1 MKIFKIILKTLFISL
16 CFVAIVIG
24 AIALYNHIVY
34 GDKISD
40 GHKVVVCIPVYG
52 QSLALGEQAEL
63 VTNFDKM
70 VTQANGRIL
79 SEYLDYAFGFYDAK
93 HIDKQGWKKFLH
105 YRARSYELSIYG
117 MSESLV
123 SKLDEDTVI
132 CIFPSGAG
140 MSAIDVINK
149 PCLEYS
155 KFISEMRS
163 AYKKAKNRGWDFY
176 VPAICWMQGESDIID
191 YTTYDY
197 QSLLKQFQQD
207 VENDIK
213 AITQQKN
220 SIPLICYQSNVL
232 TMAKKFSPLNYNCIE
247 TRVAQ
252 SFVNLIKND
261 SLFWA
266 SGPTYPYNFVGEAL
280 HIDGFGQKQ
289 VGNLAAISA
298 LRIIRG
304 ENKFRGLIP
313 LEISTDG
320 NNAVIH
326 MNVPA
331 PPLKIDTVK
340 VKYIKNY
347 GFSVITKEGKD
358 IAESISIKGD
368 SVIIACSQSPTGCK
382 VRYAVNGEKMKSGYE
397 HGPRGNLRDS
407 QGDTKVITIKEKEYP
422 LYNWCYQF
430 DLPCTPNK

>member
-52 QSLALGEQAEL
+52 QSLALGEQADRITDFVEME
-63 VTNFDKM
+63 D
-70 VTQANGRIL
+70 AHNGRIV
-79 SEYLDYAFGFYDAK
+79 SENLDYGFGYYDK
-93 HIDKQGWKKFLH
+93 YVHKQRLKKFLH
-105 YRARSYELSIYG
+105 YNKRSYELSLYG
-117 MSESLV
+117 MSEALAQQ
-123 SKLDEDTVI
+123 LGNDTII
-132 CIFPSGAG
+132 CIFPGGAG
-140 MSAIDVINK
+140 MSIIDTINK
-149 PCLEYS
+149 PSVFYD
-155 KFISEMRS
+155 KFLYEMNN
-163 AYKKAKNRGWDFY
+163 AYLKAKSRGWDFY
-176 VPAICWMQGESDIID
+176 VPALCWMQGESEIID
-191 YTTYDY
+191 YTPYDY
-197 QSLLKQFQQD
+197 KQRLKQFCADINKD
-207 VENDIK
+207 VK
-213 AITQQKN
+213 AITHQRQDIKFI
-220 SIPLICYQSNVL
+220 SYQSNVL
-232 TMAKKFSPLNYNCIE
+232 TRAKRFVLNNFYSTE
-247 TRVAQ
+247 TRIA
-252 SFVNLIKND
+252 NAYIDLIKKD

-266 SGPTYPYNFVGEAL
+266 SGPTYPYFFVEEAL

-320 NNAVIH
+320 NNAVIQ
-326 MNVPA
+326 MNVPT
-331 PPLKIDTVK
+331 PPMKIDTVK

-368 SVIIACSQSPTGCK
+368 SVIIACSQSPIGCK

-407 QGDTKVITIKEKEYP
+407 QGDTKVITIKGEKYP
-422 LYNWCYQF
+422 LHNWCYQF
-430 DLPCTPNK
+430 DLLCTPNK